1 LHGKKNI
8 RKNSVYADQ
17 RKTAKKLNYKN
28 QEVRSKKDEVNNNSL
43 FLFLLSSIIY
53 KKMKTAYIVKAYRTA
68 VGKAPKGVFRFKRP
82 DELAAETIQF
92 MMNELPDFDKR
103 RIDDVMVGNAM
114 PEAEQGLNMGR
125 LISLMGLKIEDVPGV
140 TVNRYCASGLETIGM
155 ATAKIQSG
163 MADCI
168 IAGGAESMSFI
179 PMGGYKPTP
188 DYAVAKAGNED
199 YYWGMGLTAEAVAQ
213 QYNISREDQDEFA
226 FNSHMKALKAQSEGK
241 FDKQIVPIT
250 IEQTFINEN
259 GKKETKSYIVN
270 KDEGP
275 RAGTSVEVL
284 AGLRPVFA
292 ADGSVTAGNSSQMS
306 DGAAF
311 VLIMSEEMVKEL
323 NLTPIARLV
332 NFASAGVEPRI
343 MGIGPVKA
351 IPKALKQAGLLLKDI
366 DLIELN
372 EAFASQSLAVIREL
386 GLNPDI
392 VNVNG
397 GAIAMGHPLGCTGA
411 KLSVQLFEEMKLRG
425 NKYGIVSMCVGT
437 GQGSAGIYE
446 LL

>member
-1 LHGKKNI
+1 
-8 RKNSVYADQ
+8 
-17 RKTAKKLNYKN
+17 
-28 QEVRSKKDEVNNNSL
+28 
-43 FLFLLSSIIY
+43 
-53 KKMKTAYIVKAYRTA
+53 MKTAYIVSGFRTA

-82 DELAAETIQF
+82 DELAAETIEHMMAQF
-92 MMNELPDFDKR
+92 PDFDKK

-114 PEAEQGLNMGR
+114 PEAEQGLNVGR
-125 LISLMGLKIEDVPGV
+125 LISLMGLKVTDVPGV

-163 MADCI
+163 MAECI

-188 DYAVAKAGNED
+188 DYAVAKEGNED
-199 YYWGMGLTAEAVAQ
+199 YYWGMGLTAEAVAKQ
-213 QYNISREDQDEFA
+213 FNVSREDQDEFA
-226 FNSHMKALKAQSEGK
+226 YNSHQKALKAQAEGK

-250 IEQTFINEN
+250 VEQTFINEN
-259 GKKETKSYIVN
+259 GKKETKSYLVN

-275 RAGTSVEVL
+275 RADTNIAALGKL
-284 AGLRPVFA
+284 KPVFA

-311 VLIMSEEMVKEL
+311 VLIMSEELVKEL
-323 NLTPIARLV
+323 GVTPIARLV

-351 IPKALKQAGLLLKDI
+351 IPKVLKQAGLSLNDI

-372 EAFASQSLAVIREL
+372 EAFASQSLAVVREL

-397 GAIAMGHPLGCTGA
+397 GAIALGHPLGCTGA
-411 KLSVQLFEEMKLRG
+411 KLSVQLFDEMRLRKS
-425 NKYGIVSMCVGT
+425 KYGIVSMCVGT

>member
-1 LHGKKNI
+1 
-8 RKNSVYADQ
+8 
-17 RKTAKKLNYKN
+17 
-28 QEVRSKKDEVNNNSL
+28 
-43 FLFLLSSIIY
+43 
-53 KKMKTAYIVKAYRTA
+53 
-68 VGKAPKGVFRFKRP
+68 
-82 DELAAETIQF
+82 
-92 MMNELPDFDKR
+92 
-103 RIDDVMVGNAM
+103 
-114 PEAEQGLNMGR
+114 
-125 LISLMGLKIEDVPGV
+125 
-140 TVNRYCASGLETIGM
+140 VNRYCASGLETIGM

-188 DYAVAKAGNED
+188 DYAVAKDGHED
-199 YYWGMGLTAEAVAQ
+199 YYWGMGLTAEAVAK
-213 QYNISREDQDEFA
+213 QYNISRADQDEFA
-226 FNSHMKALKAQSEGK
+226 YQSHIKALKAQAEGK

-250 IEQTFINEN
+250 VEQTFINES
-259 GKKETKSYIVN
+259 GKKETKSYVVN

-275 RAGTSVEVL
+275 RAGTSVEAL
-284 AGLRPVFA
+284 SGLRPVFA
-292 ADGSVTAGNSSQMS
+292 AAGSVTAGNSSQMS

-351 IPKALKQAGLLLKDI
+351 IPKALKQAGLSLKDI

-386 GLNPDI
+386 EINPEI

-397 GAIAMGHPLGCTGA
+397 GAIALGHPLGCTGA
-411 KLSVQLFEEMKLRG
+411 KLSVQLFDEMKRRG

>member
-1 LHGKKNI
+1 
-8 RKNSVYADQ
+8 
-17 RKTAKKLNYKN
+17 
-28 QEVRSKKDEVNNNSL
+28 
-43 FLFLLSSIIY
+43 
-53 KKMKTAYIVKAYRTA
+53 MKTAYIVKAYRTA

-92 MMNELPDFDKR
+92 MMNELPDFDKK

-114 PEAEQGLNMGR
+114 PEAEQGLNVGR
-125 LISLMGLKIEDVPGV
+125 LISLMGLKVTDVPGV

-188 DYAVAKAGNED
+188 DYAVAKDGNED
-199 YYWGMGLTAEAVAQ
+199 YYWGMGLTAEAVAKQ
-213 QYNISREDQDEFA
+213 FNISRKDQDEFA
-226 FNSHMKALKAQSEGK
+226 FNSHQKALKAQAEGK

-250 IEQTFINEN
+250 VEQTFINEN

-275 RAGTSVEVL
+275 RADTNTTALGNL
-284 AGLRPVFA
+284 KPVFA

-311 VLIMSEEMVKEL
+311 VLIMSEELVKEL

-351 IPKALKQAGLLLKDI
+351 IPKALKQAGLTLNDI
-366 DLIELN
+366 GLIELN
-372 EAFASQSLAVIREL
+372 EAFASQALAVTQEL
-386 GLNPDI
+386 NLNPDI
-392 VNVNG
+392 INVNG
-397 GAIAMGHPLGCTGA
+397 GAIALGHPLGCTGA
-411 KLSVQLFEEMKLRG
+411 KLSVQLFDEMERRG
-425 NKYGIVSMCVGT
+425 DKYGIVSMCVGT